1 MFNIQTVS
9 KAGQIFKDSPYT
21 KLSVHADNVIDCPHM
36 YSFILLSNWAVYQV
50 STMDSDTS
58 QL

>member
-9 KAGQIFKDSPYT
+9 KAGQIFKDSPSPYMLIT
-21 KLSVHADNVIDCPHM
+21 LLTVHTYM
-36 YSFILLSNWAVYQV
+36 YNFILLSNWAVYPL